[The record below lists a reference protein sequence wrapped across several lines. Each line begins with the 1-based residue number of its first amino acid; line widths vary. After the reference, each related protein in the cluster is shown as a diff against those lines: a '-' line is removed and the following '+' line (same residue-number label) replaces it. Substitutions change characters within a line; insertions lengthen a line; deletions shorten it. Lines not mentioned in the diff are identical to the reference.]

1 MIKYLNWKWY
11 DWLLTLPTV
20 LWVIVVSMIMFPAIV
35 IEYMIAMIPR
45 TIRENRF
52 YERHDFGVV
61 EDSTTLDDMD
71 YKALEEMEEKHVF
84 GNFLYRS
91 KMVKVWLTLISFHKV
106 GELR

>member
-11 DWLLTLPTV
+11 DWLLVLPAI
-20 LWVIVVSMIMFPAIV
+20 LWVILTTMIMSPAIV
-35 IEYMIAMIPR
+35 VEYMIMMVPR

-52 YERHDFGVV
+52 YERHDFGLV

-71 YKALEEMEEKHVF
+71 YQAIEEMEEEHVIGKF
-84 GNFLYRS
+84 IYQS
-91 KMVKVWLTLISFHKV
+91 KMVKVWLTTMSFHKV